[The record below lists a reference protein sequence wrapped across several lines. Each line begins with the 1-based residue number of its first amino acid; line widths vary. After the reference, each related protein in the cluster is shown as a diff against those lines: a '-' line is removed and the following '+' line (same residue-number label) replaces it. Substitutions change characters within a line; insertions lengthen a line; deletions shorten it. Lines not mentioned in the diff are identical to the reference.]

1 MAFTHLHLHTE
12 YSLLDGAC
20 RIKDVVAR
28 AKELGFD
35 SLAIT
40 DHGNMFGAVDFYKEC
55 KKQGIHPVIGCE
67 VYTAARRMEDKD
79 PEKDRH
85 QGHLIL
91 LAKND
96 QGYHNLIKIVSL
108 GYTKGFYFKPRIDKR
123 GLREYH
129 EGVICL
135 SACLAGNIQHRLLNR
150 DYDGAREEA
159 LALKDIFGSD
169 FYLELQDQGLDEDKI
184 VNPQLMKLHEELGI
198 EMVCTNDVHYIN
210 KEDAEAHDVLLAIQT
225 ATTLS
230 DPNRMRFQTDEFY
243 LKSEEQMR
251 EIFHYAPEALEN
263 THRIAEECRVE
274 FTFGEYHLPL
284 FVPPEGYTNRDYLRK
299 LCADGIRERYENVTK
314 ELQDRLDYEL
324 GVIESMGYVEYFL
337 IVWDFINF
345 AKEHGIMVGPGRGSA
360 AGSIVAYCLKITDID
375 PIRYSLIFERFL
387 NPERVSMPDIDV
399 DFCIER
405 RHEVIEYVKRKYGEE
420 NVSQI
425 VTFGTL
431 KAKAVVRDVGRALEL
446 SYADTDK
453 IAKAIPFQ
461 LGMTIDKALTMS
473 PELKAMYEG
482 DERVKKVIDMSRA
495 LEGMPRHASTHAAGV
510 VISRLPVD
518 EYVPL
523 YMSDRGVATEFNM
536 TTIEELG
543 LLKMDFLGLRNLT
556 VIRDALAMIEQN
568 HGVSIDFPK
577 MGYDDK
583 AVYDLIAS
591 GNTQGIFQL
600 ESGGMTSFM
609 QNLKPTCFEDIV
621 AGISLYR
628 PGPMDSIPKY
638 IENKKDPSRIKY
650 VTPELAHILDVTYGC
665 LVYQEQVMQIVRDL
679 AGYSYGR
686 SDLVRR
692 AMSKKKKDV
701 MLKEKEYFINGKFR
715 DEALDEDGRYTGS
728 SAGGSGEGGV
738 KSPGEALMKGVP
750 VSDED
755 IEIPG
760 CLRNGITKDAAE
772 AIFSDME
779 TFAQYA
785 FNKSHAAAYAVVA
798 YETGYLKKYYPVE
811 FMAALMSS
819 EMSNTEHLSKYI
831 RDAEENGIKILPP
844 SVNDSEKKF
853 TCENGCI
860 RYGLQAVKNVGE
872 NAIDNIVEAR
882 ERVGKPSSIFE
893 FINGIDV
900 GIVNKKA
907 VESLIRAGALDCFSR
922 NRAAHLA
929 VYETLMESA
938 QNDAKKNV
946 AGQVSLFNMEGVDLG
961 TEDAAGKLPDVANFD
976 DKMLLAMEK
985 EMLGVYITGHP
996 LEEYR
1001 GKMSM
1006 LATVTSREL
1015 AASAAP
1021 AEDDEEGQIN
1031 ESGYSGGAG
1040 AFGAGGS
1047 ESGGG
1052 GGQFRDGQDVVICG
1066 MVAGKKNLVT
1076 KNSKMMAF
1084 VDIEDLYGTVETVVF
1099 PNVYE
1104 RCQDV
1109 LNEDCVVAMKGKLNF
1124 KEGEI
1129 PKVLADNVMML
1140 DDPEVETIARY
1151 SADRGYG
1158 SGYGGGYGSGY
1169 GGGYG
1174 SGYSGGY
1181 GEAEEAYAGP
1191 IDGYGGAAAEE
1202 RPAGVENGN
1211 NAGGA
1216 DGERPSRPAD
1226 GNSTGGAGAA
1236 RPVQPVKVR
1245 IPQDMEESDALQRIK
1260 EVLKKYPGNTPVYI
1274 YLKSGRTIRT
1284 GQNAGVR
1291 PTADLLSDLGDIVL
1305 NRNVKFA
1312 GRVRF

>member
-1 MAFTHLHLHTE
+1 MEACRTRAPLDRDNGRSIVAFTHLHLHTE

-40 DHGNMFGAVDFYKEC
+40 DHGNMFGAVDFWKEC
-55 KKQGIHPVIGCE
+55 RKQGIHPVIGCE

-96 QGYHNLIKIVSL
+96 TGYHNLIKIVSL

-123 GLREYH
+123 VLREYH

-135 SACLAGNIQHRLLNR
+135 SACLAGNIQHRLLNH
-150 DYDGAREEA
+150 DYEGAREEA
-159 LALKDIFGSD
+159 LALKDIFGDD
-169 FYLELQDQGLDEDKI
+169 FYLELQDHGLDEDK
-184 VNPQLMKLHEELGI
+184 VVDPQLVKLHKELGI
-198 EMVCTNDVHYIN
+198 ELVCTNDCHYIN

-243 LKSEEQMR
+243 LKSEEQMK
-251 EIFHYAPEALEN
+251 ELFHYAPEAVEN
-263 THRIAEECRVE
+263 THRIAMECQVE

-284 FVPPEGYTNRDYLRK
+284 FVPPEGYTNQEYLRK
-299 LCADGIRERYENVTK
+299 LCADGIKERYEDVTPELK
-314 ELQDRLDYEL
+314 ERLDYEL

-375 PIRYSLIFERFL
+375 PIKYSLIFERFL

-461 LGMTIDKALTMS
+461 LGMTIDKALQMS
-473 PELKAMYEG
+473 PDLKAMYEG

-568 HGVSIDFPK
+568 HGVTIDFPK

-609 QNLKPTCFEDIV
+609 QNLKPSCFEDIV

-638 IENKKDPSRIKY
+638 IENKKDPSKIKY

-701 MLKEKEYFINGKFR
+701 MLKEKEYFINGKFK
-715 DEALDEDGRYTGS
+715 EGKAPEEGMTPGR
-728 SAGGSGEGGV
+728 AQLSGIYIN
-738 KSPGEALMKGVP
+738 
-750 VSDED
+750 DDD

-760 CLRNGITKDAAE
+760 CIRNGISRDAAE

-831 RDAEENGIKILPP
+831 RDAEENGIRILPP
-844 SVNDSEKKF
+844 SVNESEKKF

-882 ERVGKPSSIFE
+882 ERNGKPKNIFE

-907 VESLIRAGALDCFSR
+907 VESLIRAGALDCFNK
-922 NRAAHLA
+922 NRAVHLA
-929 VYETLMESA
+929 IYEILMESA

-976 DKMLLAMEK
+976 DKTLLAMEK

-1001 GKMSM
+1001 EKMSM

-1021 AEDDEEGQIN
+1021 SEEEDEEGVVN
-1031 ESGYSGGAG
+1031 ESGYSGGAAG
-1040 AFGAGGS
+1040 MSAAAGGADS
-1047 ESGGG
+1047 SG
-1052 GGQFRDGQDVVICG
+1052 FYDGQDVVICG
-1066 MVAGKKNLVT
+1066 MIAGKKNLVT

-1104 RCQDV
+1104 RCQEV
-1109 LNEDCVVAMKGKLNF
+1109 LNEDNVVAMKGKLNF

-1140 DDPEVETIARY
+1140 DDPEVETIAKY
-1151 SADRGYG
+1151 SSRGYG
-1158 SGYGGGYGSGY
+1158 GNYSG
-1169 GGGYG
+1169 
-1174 SGYSGGY
+1174 GYSGGAVGSF
-1181 GEAEEAYAGP
+1181 GEPDEEAYAGP
-1191 IDGYGGAAAEE
+1191 IDGYGAGMPQGDAAGQKAV
-1202 RPAGVENGN
+1202 RPA
-1211 NAGGA
+1211 
-1216 DGERPSRPAD
+1216 
-1226 GNSTGGAGAA
+1226 
-1236 RPVQPVKVR
+1236 QPVKVK
-1245 IPQDMEESDALQRIK
+1245 IPQEMEETDALQKIK
-1260 EVLKKYPGNTPVYI
+1260 EVLLKYPGNTPVYI
-1274 YLKSGRTIRT
+1274 YLKSGRTVRT
-1284 GQNAGVR
+1284 GEGAGVR
-1291 PTADLLSDLGDIVL
+1291 PSADLLSDLGDIVL
-1305 NRNVKFA
+1305 NKNVRFA
-1312 GRVRF
+1312 GRVVF